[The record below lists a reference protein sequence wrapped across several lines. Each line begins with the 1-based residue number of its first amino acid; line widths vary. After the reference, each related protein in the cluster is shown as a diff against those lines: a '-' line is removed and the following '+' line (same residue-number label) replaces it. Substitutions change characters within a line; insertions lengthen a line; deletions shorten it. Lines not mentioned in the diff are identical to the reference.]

1 MSCFPCFSSKKSSSN
16 GDIPVAEV
24 KDISSAPQ
32 VVNSKPAS
40 LAEATN
46 CKAQATNNK
55 AEATNSKAEAN
66 TVKNEDNSVKSFTFH
81 ELAAAT
87 KNFRQKCLLGEGGF
101 GRVFKGTLQSSGQVV
116 AVRQL
121 DRSGAQGSKE
131 FLVNALA
138 LSLLHHPN
146 LVRLIGY
153 CADGDQRILVYEYM
167 ALGSL
172 EQYLLDIPTDKRP
185 LDWSERMKI
194 ASGVA
199 QGLEY
204 LHEKANPPIIYRDL
218 KSADIMLDEQYN
230 PRLSGYGLAKLVQS
244 GNNMKVS
251 PRVMAAYG
259 YCAPEYERQGELTS
273 KSDVYSFGVVLLELI
288 TGRRALDATRPAEEQ
303 NLVTWA
309 QPFFR
314 DPKKFP
320 DMADPLLKKKF
331 PVISLSQAV
340 GAAAMCLQEEPSVR
354 PLISDVVAAL
364 AFLAMAPPDAV
375 VPARLSSILSS
386 RVDTLTQPRDH
397 HFCEEDISAHRKEDS
412 LDNEDE
418 GRKNHL
424 HEHENDEKYD
434 KSSSDF
440 EYGGSSVSS
449 DQEDKDTEVKSPHK
463 IEESKKWG
471 SNSNRRSNAESQHA
485 HSCSSSGSSNSIRYR
500 DDSPGF
506 SSSFRC
512 EGSFKQ
518 GSFSANSGHEN
529 IQKSRDCGYDSS
541 SDDESYYSSDSSP
554 RHRSQHGSVSRNSSS
569 NSNVD
574 LHNGSGSSSTRQESS
589 KRPKDDGSY
598 SQHSSSVG
606 SEDRDL
612 SPRH

>member
-1 MSCFPCFSSKKSSSN
+1 MSCFPCFSSKISSSN

-32 VVNSKPAS
+32 VVNSKPAP

-55 AEATNSKAEAN
+55 AQAN
-66 TVKNEDNSVKSFTFH
+66 TVENEDNSVKSFTFR

-131 FLVNALA
+131 FLVDALL

-167 ALGSL
+167 PLGSL
-172 EQYLLDIPTDKRP
+172 EHYLLDIPTDKRP

-204 LHEKANPPIIYRDL
+204 LHEKANPPIIYCDL

-244 GNNMKVS
+244 GNNLKVS

-309 QPFFR
+309 QPFFK

-331 PVISLSQAV
+331 PVTSLSQAV

-364 AFLAMAPPDAV
+364 AFLAMAPPDEV
-375 VPARLSSILSS
+375 VPARLSSIISS

-397 HFCEEDISAHRKEDS
+397 HFCKEEDISAHRKEDS
-412 LDNEDE
+412 SDNEDE

-424 HEHENDEKYD
+424 HEHENDEKDD

-449 DQEDKDTEVKSPHK
+449 DQEDKDTEAKSQHE
-463 IEESKKWG
+463 IEESTKWG
-471 SNSNRRSNAESQHA
+471 SNSNRTSKAESQHA
-485 HSCSSSGSSNSIRYR
+485 NSRSSSIRLR
-500 DDSPGF
+500 DDSLGF
-506 SSSFRC
+506 SFSFRRDS
-512 EGSFKQ
+512 SFKQ
-518 GSFSANSGHEN
+518 GRFSANSRHEN
-529 IQKSRDCGYDSS
+529 IQKSCDCGYDSS
-541 SDDESYYSSDSSP
+541 SDDESHNGSNSSP
-554 RHRSQHGSVSRNSSS
+554 RHRSQHGSVSRNSRS

-574 LHNGSGSSSTRQESS
+574 LHNGSGSSNTRQESS